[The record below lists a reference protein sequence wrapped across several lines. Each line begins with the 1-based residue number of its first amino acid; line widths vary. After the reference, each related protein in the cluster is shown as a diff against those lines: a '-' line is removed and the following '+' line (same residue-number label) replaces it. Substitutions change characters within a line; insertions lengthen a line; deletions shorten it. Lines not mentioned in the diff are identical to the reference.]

1 MQTNKQRKKQ
11 VTNKKISQLSQDGII
26 STNLLFKVKMY
37 SNLVSTIPAALFVSF
52 LGPISD
58 QVPNPTNPYLII
70 FRWGG
75 RFRWRSPSSATF
87 SSPACSC
94 SMSMPRIGLW
104 KQLSPRFSK
113 IWVWITFY
121 MWQQIVIQVTACEY
135 FLNSHCIHV
144 WLLKLTFCDTVVQW
158 SIFRQVGDYL
168 AVDLPQSQCLVTPT
182 W

>member
-121 MWQQIVIQVTACEY
+121 VTTDCYTSDSMWIFSEFTLHSCLIAET
-135 FLNSHCIHV
+135 HV
-144 WLLKLTFCDTVVQW
+144 LWHRCTM
-158 SIFRQVGDYL
+158 IYL
-168 AVDLPQSQCLVTPT
+168 
-182 W
+182 